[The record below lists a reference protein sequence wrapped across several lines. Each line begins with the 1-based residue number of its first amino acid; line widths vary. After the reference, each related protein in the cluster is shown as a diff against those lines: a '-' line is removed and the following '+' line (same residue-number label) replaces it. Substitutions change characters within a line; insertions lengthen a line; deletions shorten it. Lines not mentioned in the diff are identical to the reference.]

1 MKGTY
6 TGLGVAFGAGLG
18 LLVGILFID
27 TWWFGMAIGAVV
39 GLVVGSLAE
48 IAFRDRGSG
57 GGV

>member
-18 LLVGILFID
+18 LLVGILFLD
-27 TWWFGMAIGAVV
+27 TWWFGMAIGAAI

-57 GGV
+57 GGA